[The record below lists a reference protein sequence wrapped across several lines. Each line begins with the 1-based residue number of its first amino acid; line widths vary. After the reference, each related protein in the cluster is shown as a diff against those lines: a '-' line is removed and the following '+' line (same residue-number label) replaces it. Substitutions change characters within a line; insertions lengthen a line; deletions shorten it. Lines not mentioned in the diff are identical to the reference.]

1 MGYSCVG
8 LFFERRL
15 DKRSVEAAVKL
26 LYGIILLVVLVSGC
40 VTAPVDVV
48 GSGRRPSWLD
58 NPQSKYPLRYYLTA
72 VGEGDS
78 LKDAQSV
85 AVGNLAKIFRSDIKV
100 EEHLQ
105 ERYFELMGD
114 KNSYQEKSQF
124 DRDVRISSGM
134 SLVNVQYAESYK
146 NSVGRIY
153 ALAYINR
160 HQTSE
165 IYVTRLEENDART
178 VSFIEKAKNR
188 TPTVE
193 YASLSAAVAISSDS
207 QLLLEQLDV
216 ISPVTKKATNMSYDY
231 DQLLQQLAEAAGRVH
246 FMIEVTGDQS
256 EKVVGALKS
265 LVTDMGFVIDK
276 SASLKINAKI
286 LFEDTELKRGD
297 LSFVRYEARI
307 DVLDISGQT
316 VVSVSKRGREGH
328 VSKSEAEARCVRT
341 IASLVDRDLKIKLQ
355 AYFDGL
361 VK

>member
-1 MGYSCVG
+1 MRYMN
-8 LFFERRL
+8 
-15 DKRSVEAAVKL
+15 
-26 LYGIILLVVLVSGC
+26 GIILLAVLIVGGC

-48 GSGRRPSWLD
+48 KSGRRPMWMN
-58 NPQSKYPLRYYLTA
+58 NPQSKYPLKYYLTA

-105 ERYFELMGD
+105 ERYCELIGD
-114 KNSYQEKSQF
+114 KSSYQETSKF

-134 SLVNVQYAESYK
+134 SLVNVQYAESYRDT
-146 NSVGRIY
+146 VGRIY

-160 HQTSE
+160 HQTSK
-165 IYVTRLEENDART
+165 IYVSRLEENNERT
-178 VSFIEKAKNR
+178 VSYVEKSRSSVPA
-188 TPTVE
+188 VE
-193 YASLSAAVAISSDS
+193 YAGLSAAVAISTGS

-216 ISPVTKKATNMSYDY
+216 ISSVTKKETSMSFEHDE
-231 DQLLQQLAEAAGRVH
+231 LLQQLADAAGRVH
-246 FMIEVTGDQS
+246 FTVSVVGDQS
-256 EKVVGALKS
+256 EKICGALES

-276 SASLKINAKI
+276 RSPLEIKCEVM
-286 LFEDTELKRGD
+286 LEGTDLKRDD
-297 LSFVRYEARI
+297 LSFVRYEAKI

-328 VSKSEAEARCVRT
+328 VSKAEAEARCVRT
-341 IASLVDRDLKIKLQ
+341 VASLIDRDLKARLQ
-355 AYFDGL
+355 KYFDGL

>member
-1 MGYSCVG
+1 M
-8 LFFERRL
+8 RL
-15 DKRSVEAAVKL
+15 LSGVSLLAVL
-26 LYGIILLVVLVSGC
+26 IASGC

-48 GSGRRPSWLD
+48 SSGRRPAWMD
-58 NPQSKYPLRYYLTA
+58 NPKAKYPLRYYLTA

-85 AVGNLAKIFRSDIKV
+85 AVGNLSKIFRSDINV

-114 KNSYQEKSQF
+114 KNSYQETSQF

-153 ALAYINR
+153 ALAFINR
-160 HQTSE
+160 HKTSK
-165 IYVTRLEENDART
+165 IYATRLEENNERT
-178 VSFIEKAKNR
+178 VSFVEKSKNSA
-188 TPTVE
+188 PAVE
-193 YASLSAAVAISSDS
+193 YAALSAAVAISADS

-216 ISPVTKKATNMSYDY
+216 ISSVTKKATSMSFKH
-231 DQLLQQLAEAAGRVH
+231 DQLLQQLADAAGRIH
-246 FMIEVTGDQS
+246 FMVSVAGDNS
-256 EKVVGALKS
+256 EKVAGTLES
-265 LVTDMGFVIDK
+265 LVTNMGFVIGK
-276 SASLKINAKI
+276 RSPLKINAKI
-286 LFEDTELKRGD
+286 SFEDTELKRGD
-297 LSFVRYEARI
+297 LSFVRYEVKI

-328 VSKSEAEARCVRT
+328 VSKAEAEARCVRT
-341 IASLVDRDLKIKLQ
+341 IATLIDRDLKTKLQ